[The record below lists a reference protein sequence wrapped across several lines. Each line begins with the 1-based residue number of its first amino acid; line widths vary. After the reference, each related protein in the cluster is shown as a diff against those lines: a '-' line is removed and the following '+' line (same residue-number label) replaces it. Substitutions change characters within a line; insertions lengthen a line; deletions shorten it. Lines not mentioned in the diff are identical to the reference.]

1 LFSGTLSVAF
11 SKISLPVGIMK
22 KLLAFLLLTAA
33 PTCFA
38 QDTAE
43 GKPSYQ
49 SEAPLPKG
57 WPAPGPYDEVSEKN
71 YPKYRAAVTTGG
83 GGMSFWTLFSHIKK
97 KEIPMTAPVEMKMVN
112 KGEKMEKVDMAFLY
126 QSTDVGTIG
135 SDGKK
140 VEVKDV
146 ETSQVLSYTWM
157 GADSKAKVNE
167 AKGALDTELK
177 KRGLVAQSFRM
188 LGYNGPG
195 TPRSKHTYEL
205 QAILAAE

>member
-1 LFSGTLSVAF
+1 M
-11 SKISLPVGIMK
+11 IMK

-49 SEAPLPKG
+49 SEAPLPEG
-57 WPAPGPYDEVSEKN
+57 WPAPGPYDQVSEKS

-126 QSTDVGTIG
+126 QSTEVGAIG

-157 GADSKAKVNE
+157 GADSKAKISV
-167 AKGALDTELK
+167 AKEALDSELE
-177 KRGLVAQSFRM
+177 KRGLEAQSFRM

-205 QAILAAE
+205 QVILTSK